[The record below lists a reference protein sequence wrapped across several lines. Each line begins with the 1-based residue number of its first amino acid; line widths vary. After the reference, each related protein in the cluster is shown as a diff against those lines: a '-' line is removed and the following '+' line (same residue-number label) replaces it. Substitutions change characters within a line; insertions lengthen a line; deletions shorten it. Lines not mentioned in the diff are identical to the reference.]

1 MLRIGWA
8 VRDNQTQ
15 TAQGLSVGLSNANA
29 RFCPPFEMFEF
40 DLQNG
45 CLQRIEP
52 AIDSQGLMMVPN
64 PGAVF
69 GDHATRLSQRRIVG
83 QEGSRISIG
92 TQVLGGI
99 KAEAAD
105 VTQCSYKT
113 IMISGANRL
122 SRVFDN
128 LQIVLLSQG

>member
-1 MLRIGWA
+1 MNGTGHPFVFQKGSHFIAPWGSNRILMIHMLRIGWA

-64 PGAVF
+64 PGAV
-69 GDHATRLSQRRIVG
+69 
-83 QEGSRISIG
+83 
-92 TQVLGGI
+92 LG
-99 KAEAAD
+99 
-105 VTQCSYKT
+105 T
-113 IMISGANRL
+113 IMRPWESIAGSIRKV
-122 SRVFDN
+122 S
-128 LQIVLLSQG
+128 